1 MRHRLAQSLADVV
14 AAEDPGNL
22 LFKSFADVFTGYLVV
37 SQNEDSAVFDGISID
52 IAAEGTDA
60 PYSEIAAVFRRS
72 FRL

>member
-1 MRHRLAQSLADVV
+1 MAQSLADVV

-37 SQNEDSAVFDGISID
+37 LQNEDSAVFDGISID
-52 IAAEGTDA
+52 VVAGGAVA
-60 PYSEIAAVFRRS
+60 PYSAIAAVFRRF